1 MPCALIL
8 EPCSFFSFI
17 HLPNG
22 NAFGMI
28 NPMGREIGLIAVAAA
43 PYFLAVATANF
54 MIRNRDGRS

>member
-1 MPCALIL
+1 
-8 EPCSFFSFI
+8 
-17 HLPNG
+17 
-22 NAFGMI
+22 MI